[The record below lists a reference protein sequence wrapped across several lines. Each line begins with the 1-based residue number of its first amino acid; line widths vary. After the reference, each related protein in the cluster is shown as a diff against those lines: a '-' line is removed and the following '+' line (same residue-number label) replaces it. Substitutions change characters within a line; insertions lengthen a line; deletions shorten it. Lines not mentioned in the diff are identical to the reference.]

1 MRSLITLI
9 VSLIFLSGCYYDH
22 ADLVYPQ
29 VPCST
34 GTVTYSKN
42 VAAIISANCS
52 SCHSGTASAGA
63 GIKLDSYTAI
73 KTYVTNGQLLNSIK
87 HTGGIPAM
95 PQGAQQLSNCDIT
108 AIQTWIT
115 NGSPNN

>member
-1 MRSLITLI
+1 MRPLVTLI

-22 ADLVYPQ
+22 ANLVYPQ

-42 VAAIISANCS
+42 VSALISSNCS
-52 SCHSGTASAGA
+52 SCHSGTASSGA
-63 GIKLDSYTAI
+63 GIKLDSYTGI
-73 KTYVTNGQLLNSIK
+73 KTYVTNGQLLNSIN

-95 PQGAQQLSNCDIT
+95 PLGAQQLSSCDIK
-108 AIQTWIT
+108 AIQAWIT
-115 NGSPNN
+115 AGTPNN